1 MGVGRFVYI
10 DKMFSRRFVDSIINK
25 RNTPTPCRDLSPP
38 PLGGVYP
45 PCTTPHYQI
54 PHWGYTKTHTH
65 WSDPPPPSKNSIY
78 KPDYV
83 TLQAITLYIHYI
95 LGDQT
100 YIVRACQSGS
110 VTWPSRPRE
119 RGAGGVQLSAALG
132 SDPWP
137 SLWWCRSVIPLC

>member
-25 RNTPTPCRDLSPP
+25 RNTPTPCRELSPP

-65 WSDPPPPSKNSIY
+65 WSDPPPPHQRILYKSLTTSLFKLLLFTFIIYWVTRHTLFVHVSRGRSPGRADHVSAGPVVSNSQ
-78 KPDYV
+78 PLSGQ
-83 TLQAITLYIHYI
+83 TLGL
-95 LGDQT
+95 
-100 YIVRACQSGS
+100 ACG
-110 VTWPSRPRE
+110 
-119 RGAGGVQLSAALG
+119 GAAQ
-132 SDPWP
+132 
-137 SLWWCRSVIPLC
+137 